1 MTNDNNISV
10 SLPTSETLQN
20 QRPRTLP
27 MHLANSVVMSTIGK
41 RDRQPNSVDLKRNM
55 FEMLDKMDGE
65 IDRRF
70 SGNESLLRAC
80 CTIDPSVP
88 SFLQLEQ
95 MLPIA
100 DMFAYLGLNVDN
112 LKAQVTVAS
121 NMFQVAVQVS
131 NPHDV
136 LVELLKMKEA
146 FPDLLLFSQI
156 VLTVPIASASAERS
170 FSTMK
175 RVKTYLRSTMSDQ
188 PLPVGQTK

>member
-1 MTNDNNISV
+1 
-10 SLPTSETLQN
+10 
-20 QRPRTLP
+20 
-27 MHLANSVVMSTIGK
+27 
-41 RDRQPNSVDLKRNM
+41 
-55 FEMLDKMDGE
+55 MLDKMDGE

-100 DMFAYLGLNVDN
+100 DMFAYLGLNADN

-131 NPHDV
+131 
-136 LVELLKMKEA
+136 K
-146 FPDLLLFSQI
+146 F
-156 VLTVPIASASAERS
+156 
-170 FSTMK
+170 
-175 RVKTYLRSTMSDQ
+175 
-188 PLPVGQTK
+188 

>member
-1 MTNDNNISV
+1 
-10 SLPTSETLQN
+10 
-20 QRPRTLP
+20 
-27 MHLANSVVMSTIGK
+27 
-41 RDRQPNSVDLKRNM
+41 M

-100 DMFAYLGLNVDN
+100 DMFANLGLNVDN
-112 LKAQVTVAS
+112 LIVQVTVAS
-121 NMFQVAVQVS
+121 NMFQVAVQVA

-136 LVELLKMKEA
+136 LVELLKMNEA

-170 FSTMK
+170 FFTMK

-188 PLPVGQTK
+188 RLNDLCLLAIIEREI

>member
-1 MTNDNNISV
+1 
-10 SLPTSETLQN
+10 
-20 QRPRTLP
+20 
-27 MHLANSVVMSTIGK
+27 MSTIGK

-88 SFLQLEQ
+88 SFLQLDQ

-100 DMFAYLGLNVDN
+100 NMFAYLGLNVDN
-112 LKAQVTVAS
+112 LKAQVSVAS

-175 RVKTYLRSTMSDQ
+175 RVKTYLRSTMADQ
-188 PLPVGQTK
+188 RLNDLCLLAIEREMSHDLLNDPSSVITKFAMLAERKLPFIK